1 MSRRPD
7 RGGRRAP
14 SGAGAS
20 TGARGA
26 VLLAIAVVLGIVL
39 LNAFDRTPSSVDVDS
54 ILEGLTTST
63 TLADGGPDATA
74 APVVTSTTRAARAP
88 GDVTVLV
95 ANGTD
100 VRGLAGLTANALKGI
115 GYNTLSPSDTTRP
128 VEVTKVQ
135 FSPGYDVEARAV
147 AATLGVAPTAVEAA
161 SPANA
166 PPIADTLGANLVVVL
181 GADIPRT
188 TTTAAGGA
196 GSTTSTTRR

>member
-7 RGGRRAP
+7 RGARRGP

-39 LNAFDRTPSSVDVDS
+39 LNAFDRVPSSVDVDS
-54 ILEGLTTST
+54 IDGLSTST
-63 TLADGGPDATA
+63 TKAAGPAVTA
-74 APVVTSTTRAARAP
+74 APVVTSTTRPARAP

-115 GYNTLSPSDTTRP
+115 GYNTLSPSDTSRA
-128 VEVTKVQ
+128 VDVTKVQ

-161 SPANA
+161 SPGNA
-166 PPIADTLGANLVVVL
+166 PPVADTLGANLVVIL

-196 GSTTSTTRR
+196 STTSTTRR

>member
-7 RGGRRAP
+7 RGARRAP

-39 LNAFDRTPSSVDVDS
+39 LNAFDRVPSSVDVDS
-54 ILEGLTTST
+54 ILEGLGTST
-63 TLADGGPDATA
+63 TVEGGPADTT

-100 VRGLAGLTANALKGI
+100 VRGLAGLTANARKGI
-115 GYNTLSPSDTTRP
+115 GDNTLSPSDTSRP
-128 VEVTKVQ
+128 VDVTKVQ
-135 FSPGYDVEARAV
+135 FSPGFEAEGRAV
-147 AATLGVAPTAVEAA
+147 ATSLQLPPTAVEAA
-161 SPANA
+161 TPAN
-166 PPIADTLGANLVVVL
+166 PPPVADTLGANVVVVL
-181 GADIPRT
+181 GADVTQRAT
-188 TTTAAGGA
+188 TTTAAAGA
-196 GSTTSTTRR
+196 TTSTTRR